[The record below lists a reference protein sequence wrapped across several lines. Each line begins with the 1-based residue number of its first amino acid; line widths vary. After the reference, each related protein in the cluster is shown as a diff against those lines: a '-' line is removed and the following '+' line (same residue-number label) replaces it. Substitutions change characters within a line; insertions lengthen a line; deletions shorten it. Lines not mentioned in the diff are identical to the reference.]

1 MHAYILES
9 YGTFGSQEFAIWSDW
24 MIVWFQLKGYDEQNP
39 VTLQVFIGSD
49 TGKVKP
55 HGFYQAC
62 KVCGK
67 NATTCTEREIEG
79 TTVIELQLLPSEDM
93 TAR

>member
-1 MHAYILES
+1 MMSGLLIRLMKSFSLLQLLGYNEPIALHIFV
-9 YGTFGSQEFAIWSDW
+9 GT
-24 MIVWFQLKGYDEQNP
+24 
-39 VTLQVFIGSD
+39 D

-67 NATTCTEREIEG
+67 NSTPCTENDITG
-79 TTVIELQLLPSEDM
+79 TTVIEIQLDPKDDM
-93 TAR
+93 TAT

>member
-1 MHAYILES
+1 M
-9 YGTFGSQEFAIWSDW
+9 
-24 MIVWFQLKGYDEQNP
+24 VGYDGCEKLQ
-39 VTLQVFIGSD
+39 LQVFIGND

-67 NATTCTEREIEG
+67 NSTQCMEKDIDG
-79 TTVIELQLLPSEDM
+79 TTVIEIDLDPKDEYKA
-93 TAR
+93 T